1 MKSPTHIVACSL
13 LLLSPSFCVAAKKSD
28 PAPQT
33 SPTAVSP
40 GAAAFLDNAIDV
52 MRQHSLRGKD
62 VDWDA
67 IRTEAFK
74 RAGGAFNPIDTY
86 PAIYWALVQLSDPG
100 SHLRLPPGL
109 YPDQIALMQ
118 QAEKE
123 ARASAPVGTKVE
135 TSIPT
140 AFAGRRLPE
149 GHVVTVQGR
158 NFGYIVLPRCS
169 AKDNDG
175 LLLYAAD
182 VRRLIADI
190 SAQSPKGW
198 IVDLRGNTGGNMWP
212 MLTGIGPILGDGAL
226 GSFVASDGNVTWFYQ
241 DGKTGTRSA
250 AGLET
255 VSLTLEDA
263 PVLVTPSMPVA
274 VLVDSSTASS
284 AEAIAIAFHGRAET
298 RFFGTRTAGKSTA
311 VQPFKLDDGAEL
323 YLTTAIDADRT
334 GKAYPDGFSPDEVIP
349 YNSSSMPL
357 ESNDGVMQSAQKW
370 LVVSTTPSATPQA
383 PAEAPKGRRKK
394 PAPQQLASVPAVA
407 PPAAP
412 IAAPV
417 SVATAPAPAAEAPVA
432 AAPVAP
438 APVAA
443 APAPTTPAPA
453 AVAPAAVAA
462 APALVTP
469 APAAPAPVAPVTAE
483 AAPAAAASTPAAAVA
498 ETATA
503 PAPVTPDPAPVA
515 AAPVTPAPVSAS
527 PASAAPAA
535 AATLA
540 PPPAQVQAPLTTAAA
555 MPAPVAAAP
564 TNPAPA
570 AVVTPAPMVAASS
583 ATTVPASAS
592 KPKPQHKK
600 VVIHQGS

>member
-13 LLLSPSFCVAAKKSD
+13 LLLSPSFCVAAKKPD

-86 PAIYWALVQLSDPG
+86 PAIYWALVQLGDAG

-123 ARASAPVGTKVE
+123 ARASAPAGTRVE

-140 AFAGRRLPE
+140 AFSSRRLPE

-158 NFGYIVLPRCS
+158 SFGYIVLPRCS

-190 SAQSPKGW
+190 SAQNPKGW
-198 IVDLRGNTGGNMWP
+198 IVDLRGNTGGSMWP

-226 GSFVASDGNVTWFYQ
+226 GSFVAADGSVTWFYQ
-241 DGKTGTRSA
+241 DGKTGTRNS

-255 VSLTLEDA
+255 VSLTLDDA

-284 AEAIAIAFHGRAET
+284 AEAIAIAFHGRTDT

-357 ESNDGVMQSAQKW
+357 ESNDAVMQSAQKW
-370 LVVSTTPSATPQA
+370 LVVSTTPSLTPQA
-383 PAEAPKGRRKK
+383 PVETPKSRRRKV
-394 PAPQQLASVPAVA
+394 ASQQQLASVPAA
-407 PPAAP
+407 AKPATP
-412 IAAPV
+412 EPAPV
-417 SVATAPAPAAEAPVA
+417 ASVPTAVAETPAVAAPAPVAVAPAAVASVPAPVTPAPAPVA
-432 AAPVAP
+432 PATVAAAPAAATPAPVAPAPTEAAPAAVASAPVVAATETTTPAAPVAP
-438 APVAA
+438 AP
-443 APAPTTPAPA
+443 
-453 AVAPAAVAA
+453 
-462 APALVTP
+462 
-469 APAAPAPVAPVTAE
+469 
-483 AAPAAAASTPAAAVA
+483 
-498 ETATA
+498 
-503 PAPVTPDPAPVA
+503 APVA
-515 AAPVTPAPVSAS
+515 APPVSVP
-527 PASAAPAA
+527 PAQT
-535 AATLA
+535 ATVA
-540 PPPAQVQAPLTTAAA
+540 PPPAQVQAPLTAAAA
-555 MPAPVAAAP
+555 MAMVAPVAAAP

-570 AVVTPAPMVAASS
+570 AVVSPAPMVAASS
-583 ATTVPASAS
+583 ATTVPASIS